1 MVQVLSVN
9 HRNGK
14 LALINLH
21 SVRSGDGGE
30 PVQVLLYY
38 NDGMEG
44 IGPWSGNVGYCD
56 LIEDIKIS
64 TIYLA

>member
-1 MVQVLSVN
+1 MVQVLNIN

-21 SVRSGDGGE
+21 SESSGDGGE
-30 PVQVLLYY
+30 QVLLYY

-44 IGPWSGNVGYCD
+44 IDSHRMWDDVT
-56 LIEDIKIS
+56 LLKA
-64 TIYLA
+64 LK